1 MYRLSF
7 ADDTGNAVSARD
19 TLFETENGAIL
30 VGVAQIKGGSQ
41 LHLYIEESD
50 KPQSRRYA
58 HFIPNK
64 KVRQCLDV
72 WGGDVRA
79 AANALSEKG

>member
-7 ADDTGNAVSARD
+7 ADDAGNAVSARD

-30 VGVAQIKGGSQ
+30 AGVAQIKGGSQ
-41 LHLYIEESD
+41 LHLYIEEPD
-50 KPQSRRYA
+50 KPRSRRYA

-72 WGGDVRA
+72 WEGDVRA
-79 AANALSEKG
+79 VADVPSEKG